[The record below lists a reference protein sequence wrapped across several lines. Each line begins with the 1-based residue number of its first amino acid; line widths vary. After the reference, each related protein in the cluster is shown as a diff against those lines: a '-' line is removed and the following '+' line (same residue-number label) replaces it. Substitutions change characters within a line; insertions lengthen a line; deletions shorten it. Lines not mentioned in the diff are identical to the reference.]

1 MAYPELYV
9 YLDQSAGQVF
19 SEASAVDISSVVLEV
34 RTKRGRTRLL
44 NDFEAGT
51 ATITVADSN
60 GDFNPANTSSPYY
73 PLLPMQKMRVK
84 VRGSNDFSATTI
96 WTGYLNVVST
106 SFSQGVA
113 SVDRVTF
120 QCYDAFRLLNNQ
132 IITTVAD
139 SGVQLSGVR
148 VNKILDQISYPNT
161 TGAREVSTI
170 SDQTTLQADPGTS
183 RQVLQALRTVQ
194 DSEQGAFYVNAEG
207 ALTFL
212 GRTLVINSAKQTGV
226 ITSFDDNFYSNAE
239 VKFDDDILINNVT
252 VTRLGG
258 TPQNA
263 TNATSIAQYFT
274 RTGDRTDILVQTD
287 AESLYIAKT
296 LLNVLSDVSPRIDS
310 VTINLNKYVGSWL
323 TVQSLL
329 TKDLMKGISISKQ
342 MPNGS
347 PIVVNDV
354 ISGIEWRIS
363 NNRYDVT
370 YYTQENTV
378 TAFVLNDVNMGRL
391 DYNGLGI

>member
-1 MAYPELYV
+1 MAYPQLFV

-19 SEASAVDISSVVLEV
+19 NEATAVDISSVVLEV

-51 ATITVADSN
+51 ATITVADAN

-84 VRGSNDFSATTI
+84 VRGSDDFTATTI

-106 SFSQGVA
+106 TFSQGVA

-139 SGVQLSGVR
+139 SGAQLSGVR
-148 VNKILDQISYPNT
+148 VNKILDQIGYPST

-212 GRTLVINSAKQTGV
+212 GRTLVINSAKQTGIV
-226 ITSFDDNFYSNAE
+226 TSFDDNFYSNAE

-252 VTRLGG
+252 VTRVGG
-258 TPQNA
+258 TPQNVS
-263 TNATSIAQYFT
+263 NAASIAQYFT
-274 RTGDRTDILVQTD
+274 RTGDRSDILVQTD

-296 LLNVLSDVSPRIDS
+296 LLNVLSDVTPRIDS
-310 VTINLNKYVGSWL
+310 VSINLNKYVGSWL
-323 TVQSLL
+323 IIQSLL
-329 TKDLMKGISISKQ
+329 TKDLMKGVSISKQ
-342 MPNGS
+342 MPNGD

-354 ISGIEWRIS
+354 ISGIEWRIA
-363 NNRYDVT
+363 NNRYDVI

-378 TAFVLNDVNMGRL
+378 TAFVLDDVNMGRL

>member
-1 MAYPELYV
+1 MAYPELFV

-19 SEASAVDISSVVLEV
+19 NEVTAIDISSVVLEV
-34 RTKRGRTRLL
+34 RTRRGRTRLL

-51 ATITVADSN
+51 ATITVADAN
-60 GDFNPANTSSPYY
+60 GDFNPSNTSSPYY

-96 WTGYLNVVST
+96 WTGYVNVVST
-106 SFSQGVA
+106 TFSQGVA

-132 IITTVAD
+132 IITTVA
-139 SGVQLSGVR
+139 GATAQLSGVR
-148 VNKILDQISYPNT
+148 VNKILDQIGYPNT
-161 TGAREVSTI
+161 TGAREVSTL

-183 RQVLQALRTVQ
+183 RQVLAALRTVQ
-194 DSEQGAFYVNAEG
+194 DSEQGAFFVNAEG

-226 ITSFDDNFYSNAE
+226 VTSFDDNFYSNAE
-239 VKFDDDILINNVT
+239 VRFDDDILINNVT

-258 TPQNA
+258 TPQNVS
-263 TNATSIAQYFT
+263 NAASIAQYFT
-274 RTGDRTDILVQTD
+274 RNGDRSDILVQTD

-310 VTINLNKYVGSWL
+310 VTINLNKYVGNWL
-323 TVQSLL
+323 VVQSLL
-329 TKDLMKGISISKQ
+329 TKDLMKGISVSKQ
-342 MPNGS
+342 MPNGT

-354 ISGIEWRIS
+354 ISGIEWRIA

-378 TAFVLNDVNMGRL
+378 TAFVLDDVNMGRL
-391 DYNGLGI
+391 DYNGLGL